1 MTLTTSP
8 SLTAVEKLLLN
19 GDKYIGSVSEN
30 MPHGL
35 GKYLWTEGCMYEGEW
50 RRGKAYGKG
59 KFSWPSRATYEGMF
73 KLHGM
78 GTLMVKI

>member
-1 MTLTTSP
+1 MENALP
-8 SLTAVEKLLLN
+8 N
-19 GDKYIGSVSEN
+19 GDLYMGSAMEN
-30 MPHGL
+30 VLHGL
-35 GKYLWTEGCMYEGEW
+35 GKYLFIDGCMYEGEW

-78 GTLMVKI
+78 GTPEQ